1 MTLEF
6 LTLVP
11 PDDED
16 YWTGN
21 ISLIADWLLSTFA
34 DER

>member
-1 MTLEF
+1 MTPEF

-11 PDDED
+11 AGDED

-21 ISLIADWLLSTFA
+21 ISLIADWLLFTFS